1 MEWTL
6 ADIRKK
12 VRQYTGLLATQQ
24 IADAVIDDAIND
36 FYVNEFPLLV
46 SSTSLSQWYEFN
58 TTAGAGEYPLEVDI
72 LNILSPVYVNDYPL
86 FFTRDRGLFFG
97 NYPLDEPAQQGKP
110 FAAFLDDDRTL
121 YLRPVPDAEYNVRV
135 LVVKK
140 PTALVNDT
148 DKPLD
153 PAWGRAVAVGAAI
166 HLLLEEGDK
175 DAANELS
182 DLLGALLGQINR
194 KATLF
199 SATKEAIRSF

>member
-6 ADIRKK
+6 AGIRDK
-12 VRQYTGLLATQQ
+12 VRKYTGFLSAQQ
-24 IADAVIDDAIND
+24 ISDDFINDAIND

-46 SSTSLSQWYEFN
+46 NSTSLSTWHAFN
-58 TTAGAGEYPLEVDI
+58 TSPGVGEYPLEVAI
-72 LNILSPVYVNDYPL
+72 LNIISPIYVANFPVL
-86 FFTRDRGLFFG
+86 FTRDRNLFFA
-97 NYPLDEPAQQGKP
+97 NYPLNEPAQQGKP

-121 YLRPVPDAEYNVRV
+121 YLRPVPDAEYNVRI